1 MNGKTQRLILTGM
14 FAALTAA
21 GAFFKI
27 PLGVLSLTLQT
38 FMTAL
43 AGVLLGRKWGA
54 TSQLVYVLLGLV
66 GIPVFTQGGGLGYL
80 VQPSMGFLFGLIP
93 AAWVIGA
100 LTEQKFSRGRLV
112 LACVAG
118 MAVLYLIGVP
128 YMYAVLNLYMGKGM
142 GLWAVLWSGAVVY
155 LPGEALKIAAVALL
169 APPVR
174 NALERQSWQRRS

>member
-1 MNGKTQRLILTGM
+1 MNGKTQKLILTGM

-54 TSQLVYVLLGLV
+54 TSQLVYVLLGLIGV
-66 GIPVFTQGGGLGYL
+66 PVFTQGGGLGYL

-100 LTEQKFSRGRLV
+100 LTERSYSRGRLV
-112 LACVAG
+112 LACAAG

-169 APPVR
+169 APPIR
-174 NALERQSWQRRS
+174 NALERQSWQRSC